1 VAGSLPIGILSAKE
15 KLLRAMKKVKNRGF
29 QKHDF
34 IPKRIF
40 SATELTKRQKSQAEL
55 LPLIY

>member
-1 VAGSLPIGILSAKE
+1 MIQPVLQDKLVYFVQPFVAGSLPIGILSAKE

-40 SATELTKRQKSQAEL
+40 SAT
-55 LPLIY
+55 

>member
-1 VAGSLPIGILSAKE
+1 MIQPVLQDKLVYFVQPFVAGRLPIGILSTKE
-15 KLLRAMKKVKNRGF
+15 KLLRAMKRVKNRRI

-40 SATELTKRQKSQAEL
+40 SVT
-55 LPLIY
+55 